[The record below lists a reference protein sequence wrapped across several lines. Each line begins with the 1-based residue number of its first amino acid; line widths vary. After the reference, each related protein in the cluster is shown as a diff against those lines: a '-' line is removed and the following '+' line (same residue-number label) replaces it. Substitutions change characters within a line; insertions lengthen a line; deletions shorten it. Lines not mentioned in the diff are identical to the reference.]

1 MRSMAFARDLRLAGY
16 SPLHPVCMWREAFT
30 PLSNRVGVTLR
41 SHVTFSTQLGQGA
54 IRRLWKAS
62 PDAELL
68 WVGDTPGCATETES
82 SS

>member
-30 PLSNRVGVTLR
+30 PLSDRVGVTLR
-41 SHVTFSTQLGQGA
+41 SHVTGATRLGHRA
-54 IRRLWKAS
+54 IRRPLKAS
-62 PDAELL
+62 PDAEFR
-68 WVGDTPGCATETES
+68 WVDDTSWRATETES